1 MASLR
6 DILVIAGPT
15 ASGKTA
21 VGIELAQRIDG
32 EIVSADARQ
41 IYRFMDIGTAKPTAE
56 ERAAARHHLID
67 FVNPDEDYSAG
78 QFAEDAAVVI
88 GDILRR
94 GKVPIVVGGAGLYIR
109 ALFDGFSPMPKIPIE
124 IRTRLQEEGRDCLPA
139 LYKRLCE
146 VDPEWAAKIQATDTQ
161 RILRGLEVYEASG
174 KPLSEHQKVPPTPP
188 IRHTASYWGLYWERE
203 ALYERINARAR
214 LMFQNGLIEEA
225 ASLRDR
231 GYTPDLNALNAFGY
245 REIFQYL
252 DGETTLDRALAD
264 LQQGTRRYAKRQM
277 TFFRRDER
285 ILWVDGSG
293 GDVADAILKHVDTV
307 CVHL

>member
-21 VGIELAQRIDG
+21 VGIELAQRLNG

-56 ERAAARHHLID
+56 ERAAVRHHLID
-67 FVNPDEDYSAG
+67 FVNPDKDYSAG
-78 QFAEDAAVVI
+78 QFAEDASVVI
-88 GDILRR
+88 EDILRR

-124 IRTRLQEEGRDCLPA
+124 IRARLQGEGRDCLPK

-174 KPLSEHQKVPPTPP
+174 KPLSEHQKVPPMPP
-188 IRHTASYWGLYWERE
+188 ILHAVSYFGLRWTRE
-203 ALYERINARAR
+203 VLYERIDARAR
-214 LMFQNGLIEEA
+214 LMFENGLIEEA
-225 ASLRDR
+225 KSLRDR
-231 GYTPDLNALNAFGY
+231 GYSSNLNALNAFGY

-252 DGETTLDRALAD
+252 NGETTLDRALAD
-264 LQQGTRRYAKRQM
+264 LQRGTRRYAKRQM
-277 TFFRRDER
+277 TFFRRDAR
-285 ILWVDGSG
+285 IMWVDGSDDG
-293 GDVADAILKHVDTV
+293 VADAILKHLET
-307 CVHL
+307 C

>member
-1 MASLR
+1 MTSCQN
-6 DILVIAGPT
+6 ILVIAGPT

-32 EIVSADARQ
+32 EIISADARQ

-56 ERAAARHHLID
+56 ERVAARHHLID

-78 QFAEDAAVVI
+78 QFAEDASVVI
-88 GDILRR
+88 GDILSR

-109 ALFDGFSPMPKIPIE
+109 ALFDGFSPMPKIPME
-124 IRTRLQEEGRDCLPA
+124 IRTRLQEEGRACLPK
-139 LYKRLCE
+139 LYERLCE

-188 IRHTASYWGLYWERE
+188 IRHTASYFGLRWARE
-203 ALYERINARAR
+203 VLYERINARAC
-214 LMFQNGLIEEA
+214 LMFENGLIEEA
-225 ASLRDR
+225 KSLRDR

-252 DGETTLDRALAD
+252 NGEMSLDRALAD

-277 TFFRRDER
+277 TFFRRDDR
-285 ILWVDGSG
+285 IAWMDGSDDG
-293 GDVADAILKHVDTV
+293 VADAILKHVDMADE
-307 CVHL
+307 HL

>member
-1 MASLR
+1 MTSFS

-21 VGIELAQRIDG
+21 VGIELAQRLNG
-32 EIVSADARQ
+32 EIISADARQ

-56 ERAAARHHLID
+56 ERVAARHHLID
-67 FVNPDEDYSAG
+67 FVNPDEGYSAG
-78 QFAEDAAVVI
+78 QFAEDASAVI

-124 IRTRLQEEGRDCLPA
+124 IRARLQEEGRNCLPA
-139 LYKRLCE
+139 LYERLCE
-146 VDPEWAAKIQATDTQ
+146 VDSEWAAKIHPTDTQ

-174 KPLSEHQKVPPTPP
+174 KPLSEHQKVTPTPP
-188 IRHTASYWGLYWERE
+188 IRRKASYFGLHWDRE
-203 ALYERINARAR
+203 TLYDRINARAC
-214 LMFQNGLIEEA
+214 LMLENGLIEET

-252 DGETTLDRALAD
+252 NGKTTLDRALAD

-277 TFFRRDER
+277 TFFRRDKR
-285 ILWVDGSG
+285 FRWVDGS
-293 GDVADAILKHVDTV
+293 DDNVATAILQNLET
-307 CVHL
+307 C

>member
-1 MASLR
+1 MASFR
-6 DILVIAGPT
+6 DILVITGPT

-21 VGIELAQRIDG
+21 VGIELAQRLNG

-67 FVNPDEDYSAG
+67 FVNPDKDYSAG
-78 QFAEDAAVVI
+78 QFAEDASVVI
-88 GDILRR
+88 QDILSR

-109 ALFDGFSPMPKIPIE
+109 ALFDGFSPMPKIPME
-124 IRTRLQEEGRDCLPA
+124 IRARLQEEGRDCLLK

-188 IRHTASYWGLYWERE
+188 IRRAASYFGLSWKRE
-203 ALYERINARAR
+203 VLYDRINARTR
-214 LMFQNGLIEEA
+214 LMLENGLIKEVA
-225 ASLRDR
+225 DLRDK
-231 GYTPDLNALNAFGY
+231 GYASNLNALNAFGY

-252 DGETTLDRALAD
+252 NGDMTLDRALAD

-277 TFFRRDER
+277 TFFRKDER
-285 ILWVDGSG
+285 IVWVDSSNDG
-293 GDVADAILKHVDTV
+293 VADAIVQNLET
-307 CVHL
+307 C

>member
-1 MASLR
+1 MATLR

-21 VGIELAQRIDG
+21 AGIELAQRLNG
-32 EIVSADARQ
+32 EIISADARQ

-56 ERAAARHHLID
+56 ERSAARHHLID
-67 FVNPDEDYSAG
+67 FINPDKDYSAG
-78 QFAEDAAVVI
+78 QFAEDASVVI
-88 GDILRR
+88 EDILSR

-124 IRTRLQEEGRDCLPA
+124 IRARLQEEGRDCLPT

-146 VDPEWAAKIQATDTQ
+146 VDPEWATKIQATDTQ

-174 KPLSEHQKVPPTPP
+174 KSLSEHQKVPPTPP
-188 IRHTASYWGLYWERE
+188 IRQAASYFGLYWERE
-203 ALYERINARAR
+203 ALYDRINARAY
-214 LMFQNGLIEEA
+214 LMFESGLIAET

-252 DGETTLDRALAD
+252 NGVTTLDRALAN

-277 TFFRRDER
+277 TFFRKDER
-285 ILWVDGSG
+285 MVWVDGSDG
-293 GDVADAILKHVDTV
+293 GVADAIVQNLET
-307 CVHL
+307 C

>member
-32 EIVSADARQ
+32 EIISADARQ

-67 FVNPDEDYSAG
+67 FINPDEDYSAG
-78 QFAEDAAVVI
+78 QFAEDASAVI

-109 ALFDGFSPMPKIPIE
+109 AMFDGFSPMPKIPIE
-124 IRTRLQEEGRDCLPA
+124 IRARLKGEGRDCLPA
-139 LYKRLCE
+139 LYERLCE
-146 VDPEWAAKIQATDTQ
+146 VDPEWAAKIQPTDTQ

-188 IRHTASYWGLYWERE
+188 IRQAASYFGLYWERE
-203 ALYERINARAR
+203 ALYDRINARAR
-214 LMFQNGLIEEA
+214 LMFENGLIEEA
-225 ASLRDR
+225 KSLRDR

-277 TFFRRDER
+277 TFFRGDKRFR
-285 ILWVDGSG
+285 WVDGSD
-293 GDVADAILKHVDTV
+293 GDVTTAILQNLET
-307 CVHL
+307 C

>member
-1 MASLR
+1 MASFP

-15 ASGKTA
+15 ASGKTS

-32 EIVSADARQ
+32 EIISADARQ

-67 FVNPDEDYSAG
+67 FINPDKGYSAG
-78 QFAEDAAVVI
+78 QFAEDASAVI

-94 GKVPIVVGGAGLYIR
+94 GKVPLVVGGAGLYIR

-124 IRTRLQEEGRDCLPA
+124 IRARLQEERRDCLPA

-146 VDPEWAAKIQATDTQ
+146 VDPEWAAKIHPTDTQ

-174 KPLSEHQKVPPTPP
+174 KPLSEHQKVTPTPP
-188 IRHTASYWGLYWERE
+188 IRHKASYFGLHWDRE
-203 ALYERINARAR
+203 TLYDRINARAC
-214 LMFQNGLIEEA
+214 LMLENGLIEET

-252 DGETTLDRALAD
+252 NGKTTLDRALAD

-277 TFFRRDER
+277 TFFRRDKR
-285 ILWVDGSG
+285 FRWVDGS
-293 GDVADAILKHVDTV
+293 DDNVATAILQNLET
-307 CVHL
+307 C

>member
-1 MASLR
+1 MASLH

-32 EIVSADARQ
+32 EIISADARQ

-56 ERAAARHHLID
+56 ERSAARHHLID

-78 QFAEDAAVVI
+78 QFAEDASAVI
-88 GDILRR
+88 GDILCR
-94 GKVPIVVGGAGLYIR
+94 GKMPILVGGAGLYIC
-109 ALFDGFSPMPKIPIE
+109 ALFDGFSPMPKIPAE
-124 IRTRLQEEGRDCLPA
+124 IRVRLKEEGRESLPE

-161 RILRGLEVYEASG
+161 RILRGLEVFEASG
-174 KPLSEHQKVPPTPP
+174 KPLSEHQKVPPAPP
-188 IRHTASYWGLYWERE
+188 IRHTASYFGLHWERE
-203 ALYERINARAR
+203 ALYERINARAC
-214 LMFQNGLIEEA
+214 LMFENGLIEEA

-231 GYTPDLNALNAFGY
+231 GYTPTLNALNAFGY

-252 DGETTLDRALAD
+252 DGKTTLDRALAD

-277 TFFRRDER
+277 TFFRKNER
-285 ILWVDGSG
+285 IQWVDGSDI
-293 GDVADAILKHVDTV
+293 DVADAILKHLETG
-307 CVHL
+307 

>member
-1 MASLR
+1 MASFR

-21 VGIELAQRIDG
+21 VGIELAQRLNG

-41 IYRFMDIGTAKPTAE
+41 IYRFMDIGTAKPTAK

-67 FVNPDEDYSAG
+67 FVNPDKDYSAG
-78 QFAEDAAVVI
+78 QFAEDASVVI
-88 GDILRR
+88 EDILHR

-109 ALFDGFSPMPKIPIE
+109 ALFDGFSPMPKISME
-124 IRTRLQEEGRDCLPA
+124 IRARLQEERRDCLPK

-174 KPLSEHQKVPPTPP
+174 KPLSEYQKVPPTPP
-188 IRHTASYWGLYWERE
+188 IRQVASYFGLFWERE
-203 ALYERINARAR
+203 LLYQRIDVRAR
-214 LMFQNGLIEEA
+214 LMLENGLIKEA

-264 LQQGTRRYAKRQM
+264 LQRGTRRYAKRQM
-277 TFFRRDER
+277 TFFRKDER
-285 ILWVDGSG
+285 IVWMDSSDDG
-293 GDVADAILKHVDTV
+293 VADAILKQLEK
-307 CVHL
+307 C

>member
-1 MASLR
+1 MASFR

-21 VGIELAQRIDG
+21 VGIELAQRLNG

-67 FVNPDEDYSAG
+67 FVNPDKDYSAG
-78 QFAEDAAVVI
+78 QFAEDASVVI
-88 GDILRR
+88 QDILSR

-109 ALFDGFSPMPKIPIE
+109 ALFDGFSPMPKIPME
-124 IRTRLQEEGRDCLPA
+124 IRTRLQGEGRDCLPK

-174 KPLSEHQKVPPTPP
+174 KPLSEHQKVPPMPP
-188 IRHTASYWGLYWERE
+188 IRRAASYFGLSWERE
-203 ALYERINARAR
+203 ALYDRINARAR
-214 LMFQNGLIEEA
+214 LMLENGLIEEA
-225 ASLRDR
+225 ASLRDK
-231 GYTPDLNALNAFGY
+231 GYASNLNALNAFGY

-277 TFFRRDER
+277 TFFRKDER
-285 ILWVDGSG
+285 IVWVDGSNDG
-293 GDVADAILKHVDTV
+293 VADAIVQNLET
-307 CVHL
+307 C

>member
-1 MASLR
+1 MTSFP

-21 VGIELAQRIDG
+21 VGIELAQRLNG
-32 EIVSADARQ
+32 EIISADARQ

-56 ERAAARHHLID
+56 ERVAARHHLID
-67 FVNPDEDYSAG
+67 FVNPDKGYSAG
-78 QFAEDAAVVI
+78 QFAEDASAVI

-124 IRTRLQEEGRDCLPA
+124 IRARLQEEGRACLPA
-139 LYKRLCE
+139 LYERLCE
-146 VDPEWAAKIQATDTQ
+146 VDSEWAAKIHPTDTQ

-174 KPLSEHQKVPPTPP
+174 KPLSEHQKVTPTPP
-188 IRHTASYWGLYWERE
+188 IRHKASYFGLHWDRE
-203 ALYERINARAR
+203 TLYDRINARAC
-214 LMFQNGLIEEA
+214 LMLENGLIEET

-252 DGETTLDRALAD
+252 NGKTTLDRALAD

-277 TFFRRDER
+277 TFFRRDKR
-285 ILWVDGSG
+285 FRWVDGS
-293 GDVADAILKHVDTV
+293 DDNVATAILQNLET
-307 CVHL
+307 C

>member
-1 MASLR
+1 MASFP

-15 ASGKTA
+15 ASGKTS

-32 EIVSADARQ
+32 EIISADARQ
-41 IYRFMDIGTAKPTAE
+41 IYRFMDIGTAKPTTE
-56 ERAAARHHLID
+56 ERAATRHHLID
-67 FVNPDEDYSAG
+67 FINPDEDYSAG
-78 QFAEDAAVVI
+78 QFAEDASAVI

-94 GKVPIVVGGAGLYIR
+94 GKMPIVVGGAGLYIR

-124 IRTRLQEEGRDCLPA
+124 VRARLKEEGRDCLPA

-174 KPLSEHQKVPPTPP
+174 KPLSEYQKVSPTPP
-188 IRHTASYWGLYWERE
+188 IRHKASYLGLYWERE
-203 ALYERINARAR
+203 VLYERINARAC
-214 LMFQNGLIEEA
+214 LMFENGLIKEA
-225 ASLRDR
+225 KSLRDR
-231 GYTPDLNALNAFGY
+231 GYSSDLNALNAFGY

-277 TFFRRDER
+277 TFFRRDKR
-285 ILWVDGSG
+285 FRWVDGSD
-293 GDVADAILKHVDTV
+293 GDVADVILQNLET
-307 CVHL
+307 C

>member
-21 VGIELAQRIDG
+21 VGIELAQRLNG
-32 EIVSADARQ
+32 EIISADARQ

-67 FVNPDEDYSAG
+67 FINPDEDYSAG
-78 QFAEDAAVVI
+78 QFAEDASAVI

-94 GKVPIVVGGAGLYIR
+94 GKMPIVVGGSGLYIR

-124 IRTRLQEEGRDCLPA
+124 IRARLKEEGRDCLPI
-139 LYKRLCE
+139 LYERLCE
-146 VDPEWAAKIQATDTQ
+146 VDPEWAAKIQPTDTQ
-161 RILRGLEVYEASG
+161 RILRGLEVYEASD

-188 IRHTASYWGLYWERE
+188 IRQAASYFGLYWERE
-203 ALYERINARAR
+203 ALYERINTRAR
-214 LMFQNGLIEEA
+214 LMFEKGLIEEA
-225 ASLRDR
+225 KSLRDR

-277 TFFRRDER
+277 TFFRGDKRFR
-285 ILWVDGSG
+285 WVDGSD
-293 GDVADAILKHVDTV
+293 GDVATAILQNLET
-307 CVHL
+307 C

>member
-1 MASLR
+1 MTSFP

-21 VGIELAQRIDG
+21 VGIELAQRLNG
-32 EIVSADARQ
+32 EIISADARQ

-78 QFAEDAAVVI
+78 QFAEDASVVI

-109 ALFDGFSPMPKIPIE
+109 ALFDGFSQMPKIPME
-124 IRTRLQEEGRDCLPA
+124 IRTRLQEEGKYCLPK
-139 LYKRLCE
+139 LYERLCE

-174 KPLSEHQKVPPTPP
+174 KPLSEYQKVPPTPP
-188 IRHTASYWGLYWERE
+188 IRHTASYFGLRWERE
-203 ALYERINARAR
+203 ALYERINSRAR
-214 LMFQNGLIEEA
+214 LMIENGLIEEA
-225 ASLRDR
+225 ASLRDK

-252 DGETTLDRALAD
+252 NGETTLDRALAD

-285 ILWVDGSG
+285 IAWIDGSDDG
-293 GDVADAILKHVDTV
+293 VADTILQRLET
-307 CVHL
+307 C

>member
-1 MASLR
+1 MASFP

-15 ASGKTA
+15 ASGKTS

-32 EIVSADARQ
+32 EIISADARQ
-41 IYRFMDIGTAKPTAE
+41 IYRFMDIGTAKPTTE
-56 ERAAARHHLID
+56 ERAATRHHLID
-67 FVNPDEDYSAG
+67 FINPDEDYSAG
-78 QFAEDAAVVI
+78 QFAEDASAVI

-94 GKVPIVVGGAGLYIR
+94 GKMPIVVGGAGLYIR

-124 IRTRLQEEGRDCLPA
+124 VRARLKEEGRDCLPA

-174 KPLSEHQKVPPTPP
+174 KPLSEYQKVSPTPP
-188 IRHTASYWGLYWERE
+188 ICHKASYLGLYWERE
-203 ALYERINARAR
+203 VLYERINARAC
-214 LMFQNGLIEEA
+214 LMFENGLIKEA
-225 ASLRDR
+225 KSLRDR
-231 GYTPDLNALNAFGY
+231 GYSSDLNALNAFGY

-277 TFFRRDER
+277 TFFRRDKR
-285 ILWVDGSG
+285 FRWVDGSD
-293 GDVADAILKHVDTV
+293 GDVADVILQNLET
-307 CVHL
+307 C

>member
-1 MASLR
+1 MASFP
-6 DILVIAGPT
+6 DILVITGPT

-32 EIVSADARQ
+32 EIISADARQ
-41 IYRFMDIGTAKPTAE
+41 IYRFMDIGTAKPTVG

-78 QFAEDAAVVI
+78 QFAEDASAVI

-94 GKVPIVVGGAGLYIR
+94 GKTPIVVGGAGLYIR

-124 IRTRLQEEGRDCLPA
+124 IRARLQEEGRDCLPK
-139 LYKRLCE
+139 LYETLCE

-174 KPLSEHQKVPPTPP
+174 KPLSEYQKVLPTPP
-188 IRHTASYWGLYWERE
+188 IRHAASYFGLYWERE
-203 ALYERINARAR
+203 ALYDRINARAC

-231 GYTPDLNALNAFGY
+231 GYTLDLNALNAFGY

-252 DGETTLDRALAD
+252 NGETTLDRALAD

-277 TFFRRDER
+277 TFFRKNER
-285 ILWVDGSG
+285 IQWVDGSG
-293 GDVADAILKHVDTV
+293 DGVAATILQNFET
-307 CVHL
+307 C

>member
-1 MASLR
+1 MISFP

-21 VGIELAQRIDG
+21 VGIELAQRLNG
-32 EIVSADARQ
+32 EIISADARQ
-41 IYRFMDIGTAKPTAE
+41 IYRFMDIGTAKPTTE
-56 ERAAARHHLID
+56 ERAAAHHHLID
-67 FVNPDEDYSAG
+67 FVNPNEDYSAG
-78 QFAEDAAVVI
+78 QFAEDASAVI

-94 GKVPIVVGGAGLYIR
+94 GKMPLVVGGAGLYIR

-124 IRTRLQEEGRDCLPA
+124 IRARLKEEGRDCLPT
-139 LYKRLCE
+139 LYERLCE

-188 IRHTASYWGLYWERE
+188 IRHTTSYFGLYWERE
-203 ALYERINARAR
+203 ALYDRINARAC

-225 ASLRDR
+225 ASLRDK

-252 DGETTLDRALAD
+252 NGETTLNCALAD

-277 TFFRRDER
+277 TFFRKDER

-293 GDVADAILKHVDTV
+293 GDVADVIQQNLET
-307 CVHL
+307 C

>member
-1 MASLR
+1 MTSFPN
-6 DILVIAGPT
+6 ILVIAGPT

-21 VGIELAQRIDG
+21 VGIELAQRLNG

-78 QFAEDAAVVI
+78 QFAEDAAAVI

-109 ALFDGFSPMPKIPIE
+109 ALFDGFSQMPKIPME
-124 IRTRLQEEGRDCLPA
+124 IRTRLQEEGRNCLSK
-139 LYKRLCE
+139 LYERLCE

-174 KPLSEHQKVPPTPP
+174 KSLSEYQKVPPTPP
-188 IRHTASYWGLYWERE
+188 IRHTASYFGLRWARE
-203 ALYERINARAR
+203 ALYNRINARAC
-214 LMFQNGLIEEA
+214 LMIENGLIEEA

-231 GYTPDLNALNAFGY
+231 GYSPDLNALNAFGY

-252 DGETTLDRALAD
+252 NGETTLDRALAD

-285 ILWVDGSG
+285 IAWIDG
-293 GDVADAILKHVDTV
+293 GDDGVADTILQRLET
-307 CVHL
+307 C

>member
-1 MASLR
+1 MASFP

-15 ASGKTA
+15 ASGKTT

-32 EIVSADARQ
+32 EIISADARQ
-41 IYRFMDIGTAKPTAE
+41 IYRFMDIGTAKPTTE
-56 ERAAARHHLID
+56 ERAATRHHLID
-67 FVNPDEDYSAG
+67 FINPDKDYSAG
-78 QFAEDAAVVI
+78 QFAEDASAVI

-94 GKVPIVVGGAGLYIR
+94 GKMPIVVGGAGLYIR

-124 IRTRLQEEGRDCLPA
+124 VRTRLKEEGRDCLPA

-174 KPLSEHQKVPPTPP
+174 KPLSEYQKVSPTPP
-188 IRHTASYWGLYWERE
+188 IRHKASYLGLYWERE
-203 ALYERINARAR
+203 VLYDRINARAC
-214 LMFQNGLIEEA
+214 LMFENGLIKEA
-225 ASLRDR
+225 KSLRDR
-231 GYTPDLNALNAFGY
+231 GYSSDLNALNAFGY

-277 TFFRRDER
+277 TFFRRDKR
-285 ILWVDGSG
+285 FRWVDGSD
-293 GDVADAILKHVDTV
+293 GDVADVILQNLET
-307 CVHL
+307 C

>member
-1 MASLR
+1 MASFP

-21 VGIELAQRIDG
+21 VGIELAQRLNG

-41 IYRFMDIGTAKPTAE
+41 IYRFMDIGTAKPTPE
-56 ERAAARHHLID
+56 ERTATCHHLID

-78 QFAEDAAVVI
+78 QFSEDASDVI
-88 GDILRR
+88 RDILRR
-94 GKVPIVVGGAGLYIR
+94 GKMPIVVGGAGLYIR

-124 IRTRLQEEGRDCLPA
+124 IRARLKKEGREGLPK
-139 LYKRLCE
+139 LYERLCE

-174 KPLSEHQKVPPTPP
+174 KPLSEHQKVPPKPP
-188 IRHTASYWGLYWERE
+188 IRHTASYFGLYWERE
-203 ALYERINARAR
+203 ALYDRINARAR
-214 LMFQNGLIEEA
+214 LMLENGLIEEA

-231 GYTPDLNALNAFGY
+231 GYATDLNALNAFGY

-252 DGETTLDRALAD
+252 DGETTLDRALAN

-277 TFFRRDER
+277 TFFRKDER
-285 ILWVDGSG
+285 ILWVDGSN
-293 GDVADAILKHVDTV
+293 DSVAASILQNLET
-307 CVHL
+307 C

>member
-6 DILVIAGPT
+6 DILVIVGPT

-21 VGIELAQRIDG
+21 VGIELAQRLNG

-56 ERAAARHHLID
+56 ERAAVHHHLID

-78 QFAEDAAVVI
+78 QFAEDASAVI
-88 GDILRR
+88 GDIIRR

-124 IRTRLQEEGRDCLPA
+124 VRARLKEEGRDCLPK
-139 LYKRLCE
+139 LYERLCE
-146 VDPEWAAKIQATDTQ
+146 VDPEWAEKIQATDTQ

-188 IRHTASYWGLYWERE
+188 ILHKAYYFGLCWERE
-203 ALYERINARAR
+203 VLYDRIDARAC
-214 LMFQNGLIEEA
+214 LMFENGLIKEA
-225 ASLRDR
+225 KSLRDR
-231 GYTPDLNALNAFGY
+231 GYSSDLNALNAFGY

-277 TFFRRDER
+277 TFFRKDER
-285 ILWVDGSG
+285 ILWVDCSADG
-293 GDVADAILKHVDTV
+293 VADAILQNLET
-307 CVHL
+307 C

>member
-21 VGIELAQRIDG
+21 VGIELAQRLNG
-32 EIVSADARQ
+32 EIISADARQ

-56 ERAAARHHLID
+56 ERGAARHHLID
-67 FVNPDEDYSAG
+67 FINPDENYSAG
-78 QFAEDAAVVI
+78 QFAEDASAVI

-109 ALFDGFSPMPKIPIE
+109 ALFDGFSPMPKIPPE
-124 IRTRLQEEGRDCLPA
+124 IRARLQEEGRDCLPK
-139 LYKRLCE
+139 LYERLCE

-188 IRHTASYWGLYWERE
+188 IRHTASYFSLYWERE
-203 ALYERINARAR
+203 ALYERINARAC
-214 LMFQNGLIEEA
+214 LMFENGLIEEA
-225 ASLRDR
+225 KNLRDR
-231 GYTPDLNALNAFGY
+231 GYSSDLNALNAFGY

-252 DGETTLDRALAD
+252 DGKTTLDRALAD

-277 TFFRRDER
+277 TFFRKNGR
-285 ILWVDGSG
+285 IQWVDGRDV
-293 GDVADAILKHVDTV
+293 DVADAILKH
-307 CVHL
+307 LEIG

>member
-1 MASLR
+1 MASFP

-21 VGIELAQRIDG
+21 VGIELAQRLNG
-32 EIVSADARQ
+32 EIISADARQ
-41 IYRFMDIGTAKPTAE
+41 IYRFMDIGTAKPTTE

-67 FVNPDEDYSAG
+67 FINPDKGYSAG
-78 QFAEDAAVVI
+78 QFAEDASAVI

-124 IRTRLQEEGRDCLPA
+124 IRARLQEEGRTCLPA
-139 LYKRLCE
+139 LYERLCE
-146 VDPEWAAKIQATDTQ
+146 VDPEWAAKIHPTDTQ

-174 KPLSEHQKVPPTPP
+174 KPLSEHQKVTPTPP
-188 IRHTASYWGLYWERE
+188 IRHKASYFGLHWDRE
-203 ALYERINARAR
+203 TLYDRINARAC
-214 LMFQNGLIEEA
+214 LMLENGLIEET

-252 DGETTLDRALAD
+252 NGKTTLDRALAD

-277 TFFRRDER
+277 TFFRRDKR
-285 ILWVDGSG
+285 FRWVDGS
-293 GDVADAILKHVDTV
+293 DDNVATAILQNLET
-307 CVHL
+307 C

>member
-1 MASLR
+1 MASLH
-6 DILVIAGPT
+6 DILVIVGPT

-21 VGIELAQRIDG
+21 VGIELAQRLNG
-32 EIVSADARQ
+32 EIISADARQ

-56 ERAAARHHLID
+56 ERSAVRHHLID

-78 QFAEDAAVVI
+78 QFAEDASAVI
-88 GDILRR
+88 GDILCR
-94 GKVPIVVGGAGLYIR
+94 GKTPIVVGGAGLYIR
-109 ALFDGFSPMPKIPIE
+109 ALFDGFSPMPKIPAE
-124 IRTRLQEEGRDCLPA
+124 IRVRLKEEGRESLPE

-161 RILRGLEVYEASG
+161 RILRGLEVFEASG
-174 KPLSEHQKVPPTPP
+174 KPLSEHQKVPPAPP
-188 IRHTASYWGLYWERE
+188 IRHTASYFGLHWERE
-203 ALYERINARAR
+203 ALYERINARAC
-214 LMFQNGLIEEA
+214 LMFENGLIEEA

-231 GYTPDLNALNAFGY
+231 GYTPALNALNAFGY

-277 TFFRRDER
+277 TFFRKNER
-285 ILWVDGSG
+285 IQWVDGSDV
-293 GDVADAILKHVDTV
+293 DVADAILQNLET
-307 CVHL
+307 C